1 MKNFLNRYA
10 IHSAIFLIMIL
21 MVLSIS
27 FSFYNRQVMLT
38 NTALKEH
45 VEFIRQKTQ
54 SLHNQGI
61 KSSDLTVRAFAISKS
76 EKMLQIKLVNRVTN
90 ANLDTLEGLLKAQ
103 KHDLKDFY
111 QVKDTILSYLKFQ
124 DYMIDLVRK
133 DSMAL
138 FKKLFLLDK
147 GDAVWA
153 FYNQFATRL
162 FQKEKILFANA
173 QANYQMAMNNNI
185 WVQILLLGLGI
196 PTMFFIIYRLNQDS
210 VARQKL
216 LAELALNHRKY
227 LFDSANSEELDRQI
241 IIQNLMI
248 DLKAASEFINQVA
261 DGNYEN
267 TWKDLNSQNQGLN
280 QRNLVGALLKMQ
292 NQLKKAKKADEERLW
307 MNEGLNQFSV
317 IIRNNQNNLADLCHQ
332 ALSFLVNYSKSQM
345 GGLFLLVNYENKE
358 ELNLQAAYALDR
370 TRMNTKTFAAG
381 EGLVGQT
388 FIENKIK
395 VIDQVPANYTDINSG
410 LGATEPKNII
420 LLPIKF
426 NQVKEGVLEMGSLYK
441 YETHQIEFLE
451 RAMEYLGAALNSR
464 KNIELS
470 QQLVDKQNKPIFEG

>member
-1 MKNFLNRYA
+1 
-10 IHSAIFLIMIL
+10 MIL
-21 MVLSIS
+21 MGLSVS

-38 NTALKEH
+38 NTALKEQ

-90 ANLDTLEGLLKAQ
+90 ANLDTLEGLLKTQ

-111 QVKDTILSYLKFQ
+111 QIKDTILGYLKFQ

-162 FQKEKILFANA
+162 FQKEKVLFTNA

-185 WVQILLLGLGI
+185 WLQILLLGLGV
-196 PTMFFIIYRLNQDS
+196 PTMLFIIYRLNQDAN
-210 VARQKL
+210 ARRKL
-216 LAELALNHRKY
+216 LAELALNHRQY
-227 LFDSANSEELDRQI
+227 LFDSANRQEIDRQI
-241 IIQNLMI
+241 IIQNLMS
-248 DLKAASEFINQVA
+248 DLKQASEFINQIA
-261 DGNYEN
+261 DGNYQN
-267 TWKDLNSQNQGLN
+267 SWKNLNSQNQDLN

-292 NQLKKAKKADEERLW
+292 NQLKKAKEIDEQRLW
-307 MNEGLNQFSV
+307 VNEGLNQLST
-317 IIRNNQNNLADLCHQ
+317 IIRNHQNNLPDLCHQ
-332 ALSFLVNYSKSQM
+332 ALSFLVNYSNSQM
-345 GGLFLLVNYENKE
+345 GSLFLLANAEDQAQ
-358 ELNLQAAYALDR
+358 LNLQAAYALDR
-370 TRMNTKTFAAG
+370 TRMAVKTFALG
-381 EGLVGQT
+381 EGLIGQT
-388 FIENKIK
+388 FIESKIK
-395 VIDQVPANYTDINSG
+395 LIDQIPANYTGINSG
-410 LGATEPKNII
+410 LGAADPKNLI

-426 NQVKEGVLEMGSLYK
+426 NQFKEGVLEMGSFYK
-441 YETHQIEFLE
+441 YEAHQIAFLE
-451 RAMEYLGAALNSR
+451 RAMEYLGAALNSL
-464 KNIELS
+464 KNIELNR
-470 QQLVDKQNKPIFEG
+470 QIVDKQL